1 MSIRNQRIT
10 VSFMTLIILI
20 FGCFDKTNGLKQTDI
35 KPLVSRFLT
44 RHVQYHELNDELSKR
59 TFRNYIKYLDP
70 GKYYFYDM
78 DVKKFSVY
86 EEEIDA
92 FIDSGNYDIIFD
104 IFDLYKKRF
113 KENNKLFKEL
123 ITNKYDFN
131 KDENIQTDR
140 DKIGYPVNKND
151 MKERWRKNI
160 KLQLLNY
167 ISIVK
172 DIKKAKEKL
181 LKKYSLQE
189 KRVEEMNYEKVIA
202 IFVNAFSTA
211 LDPHSNY
218 LTQEDHEDFMISTK
232 LKLEGI
238 GALLRSEDGFVKVE
252 SIIPGG
258 AASKLP
264 EVLKLKPNDKI
275 IAVAQGSEEPV
286 DVIDMDLREVVKLI
300 RGKKGTEVRL
310 TIIREAEVTG
320 KQSRL
325 EIPIIREEIKLE
337 DRAAKSDIYTFKN
350 NKKEIKIGYIKLPSF
365 YRDFDAIQDN
375 KPDAKSSS
383 TDVIYH
389 INTLSNKGIHGMVI
403 DLRGNPGG
411 ALDEAINLAG
421 IFIDQGPIVQI
432 KYSNEYVEE
441 LRDKIPDVYYNGP
454 IVVLIDKFSA
464 SASEIFAGAIKDYKR
479 GIIIGPSSTFGKG
492 SVQSYEVLSNKK
504 GAIKITTALFYQPA
518 GTSNQVNGI
527 YPDIT
532 VPDIS
537 SIWEIGESKLKYP
550 ITWEKLKRSH
560 YKPYNTYMN
569 RKIVNTLKAHSD
581 KRIRTDKKFKAL
593 IEKIH
598 KLKKKISNKTISLK
612 EESKLE
618 EQKLKQIEKNIKR
631 EREEK
636 IIDIERDVFLQE
648 AFHITAEYIMLLQ

>member
-1 MSIRNQRIT
+1 MSTRNQKIT
-10 VSFMTLIILI
+10 TSLITLIILI
-20 FGCFDKTNGLKQTDI
+20 FGCFNKTSGLKQTDI
-35 KPLVSRFLT
+35 KPLVSRFLS
-44 RHVQYHELNDELSKR
+44 RHVQFHELNDELSRR
-59 TFRNYIKYLDP
+59 TLRNYIKFLDP
-70 GKYYFYDM
+70 GKYYFYDS
-78 DVKKFSVY
+78 DVKGFSVH
-86 EEEIDA
+86 EEEIDYY
-92 FIDSGNYDIIFD
+92 IDSENYKIIFD
-104 IFDLYKKRF
+104 IFNLYKKRF
-113 KENNKLFKEL
+113 KENNQLFKEL
-123 ITNKYDFN
+123 ITKKYDFN
-131 KDENIQTDR
+131 KDETIQTDR
-140 DKIGYPVNKND
+140 DKIGYPINKSD

-167 ISIVK
+167 LSITK
-172 DIKKAKEKL
+172 DTKKAKEKL
-181 LKKYSLQE
+181 LKKYSLQK
-189 KRVEEMNYEKVIA
+189 KRVDEMNHEKVIA
-202 IFVNAFSTA
+202 IFLNAFSTA

-264 EVLKLKPNDKI
+264 EALRLKPNDKI
-275 IAVAQGSEEPV
+275 IAVAQGTDESV
-286 DVIDMDLREVVKLI
+286 DVIDMNLRDVVKLI

-310 TIIREAEVTG
+310 TIIRETADTG
-320 KQSRL
+320 KQSRF

-337 DRAAKSDIYTFKN
+337 DRAAKSDIYTLKFN
-350 NKKEIKIGYIKLPSF
+350 REEIKIGYIKLPSF

-383 TDVIYH
+383 TDIIYH
-389 INTLSNKGIHGMVI
+389 INTLTNKGINGMII

-411 ALDEAINLAG
+411 ALDEAVNLAG
-421 IFIDQGPIVQI
+421 IFIDKGPIVQI
-432 KYSNEYVEE
+432 MYSNDYVEE
-441 LRDKIPDVYYNGP
+441 LRDKIPDVYYRGP

-479 GIIIGPSSTFGKG
+479 GLIIGPSSSFGKG

-527 YPDIT
+527 YPDIR
-532 VPDIS
+532 VPDLS

-550 ITWEKLKRSH
+550 IKWKKLKSAN
-560 YKPYNTYMN
+560 YKAYSSYLSSY
-569 RKIVNTLKAHSD
+569 IVNKLK
-581 KRIRTDKKFKAL
+581 KRSETRIKTNKKFKEL
-593 IEKIH
+593 IEKI
-598 KLKKKISNKTISLK
+598 KTLKKKISNKTISLR
-612 EESKLE
+612 EESRLE
-618 EQKLKQIEKNIKR
+618 EQKLKQIEKNRKR

-636 IIDIERDVFLQE
+636 IFDLERDIFLEE
-648 AFHITAEYIMLLQ
+648 AFNITAEYIKMTR